1 MYCFFTAELRILA
14 IVAIVAIYE
23 DVIGAEEEPL
33 QLLFF
38 QIFAAKLWWIL
49 RSICALFIGLR
60 LLFIVLDVIR

>member
-1 MYCFFTAELRILA
+1 MYCFFTAELRIRA

>member
-1 MYCFFTAELRILA
+1 MYCSFTAELRIL
-14 IVAIVAIYE
+14 AIVAIYE

-60 LLFIVLDVIR
+60 RLFMVLDVIR